1 MELKTVPY
9 KNGQPEE
16 FILTKA
22 IKNIRIRRVAII
34 PAVRGDNLVVFSAK
48 TSPKTSKISGIS

>member
-1 MELKTVPY
+1 MELKTVPHE
-9 KNGQPEE
+9 NGQPEE

-34 PAVRGDNLVVFSAK
+34 PAVRGDSLVVFSAK
-48 TSPKTSKISGIS
+48 TNHMTIN